1 MRATRFFIF
10 STFLVLMFGFALS
23 LPTIGD
29 EDPEHGK
36 YIFYIFYTPT
46 KNVLGDTYQK
56 MSGIFYCFTCVTVL
70 SELFFGKN
78 VLTFSFHFLCRL
90 LLTNRPLFRP
100 NQTHCTWKLLNLS
113 CISVFDETDFLN
125 NLSLWPSWVL
135 QKSRKKSLSI
145 YWELILLFFAP
156 GQLEELSMQI
166 LIEAVKLAI
175 RSWHF

>member
-1 MRATRFFIF
+1 MATTLWFELTLILNLTHDKSLIFVFNFHSRLIEGKMRVTRFFIL
-10 STFLVLMFGFALS
+10 STFVVLMFGFALS

-70 SELFFGKN
+70 SELFFGKT

-90 LLTNRPLFRP
+90 LLTNRPLF
-100 NQTHCTWKLLNLS
+100 
-113 CISVFDETDFLN
+113 
-125 NLSLWPSWVL
+125 
-135 QKSRKKSLSI
+135 
-145 YWELILLFFAP
+145 
-156 GQLEELSMQI
+156 
-166 LIEAVKLAI
+166 
-175 RSWHF
+175 